1 MPASIN
7 QMLSGGI
14 IVSTCILSRLILGR
28 TVHPHNALGCA
39 IAVVGFVFVGF
50 ASLTNGNALEQYGVQ
65 SMTIGICNFFLG
77 EGLMVCSNGCEQLV
91 RPGDSVYYRRVCY
104 DDLSN

>member
-1 MPASIN
+1 MKWGVSKMWFAFTSLCDTFGSCLQVVAYLLMPASIN

-65 SMTIGICNFFLG
+65 SMTIGI
-77 EGLMVCSNGCEQLV
+77 LMVVS
-91 RPGDSVYYRRVCY
+91 S
-104 DDLSN
+104 